1 VTSARPQNTS
11 AVLIAPAE
19 WLNALRQQHGLAGA
33 AAFLDT
39 DVATA
44 LESVTRQR
52 PGIIAMEAH
61 FAAGPEG
68 VAFLSRVQEVLELG
82 KYEVR
87 LLRTRRAPR
96 FAPARG
102 VEVVIDGHPATLID
116 ISVVGAQA
124 IASSRLKPNQR
135 VRVSLNP
142 EQPLRFNGSVAWAAF
157 ELSPEGPRY
166 RVGIVF
172 KDAAPEVVTKF
183 IESMTG

>member
-1 VTSARPQNTS
+1 MRPQNTS

-19 WLNALRQQHGLAGA
+19 WLVALQQQHGLAGA
-33 AAFLDT
+33 ESFLDT
-39 DVATA
+39 DAATA
-44 LESVTRQR
+44 LESVIRQR
-52 PGIIAMEAH
+52 PRVIAMEAD
-61 FAAGPEG
+61 FAASPDG
-68 VAFLSRVQEVLELG
+68 VAFLSRVQAELEMG
-82 KYEVR
+82 EYEVR

-96 FAPARG
+96 YTPARG
-102 VEVVIDGHPATLID
+102 VEVVIDGHPAMLID
-116 ISVVGAQA
+116 ISVDGAQA

-135 VRVSLNP
+135 VRISLNP

-172 KDAAPEVVTKF
+172 KDAVPEVVTKF

>member
-1 VTSARPQNTS
+1 MKSASSQG

-19 WLNALRQQHGLAGA
+19 WLAALQQQHGLSGA
-33 AAFLDT
+33 DAFLDT

-44 LESVTRQR
+44 LESVIRQR
-52 PGIIAMEAH
+52 PKVIAMEAD
-61 FAAGPEG
+61 FAASPDG
-68 VAFLSRVQEVLELG
+68 VAFLNRVQAELEMG

-102 VEVVIDGHPATLID
+102 VEVVIDGHPAILID
-116 ISVVGAQA
+116 ISVAGAQA

-135 VRVSLNP
+135 VRISLNP

-157 ELSPEGPRY
+157 ELSPDGPRY

-172 KDAAPEVVTKF
+172 KDAAPDVVTKF
-183 IESMTG
+183 IESMTR

>member
-1 VTSARPQNTS
+1 
-11 AVLIAPAE
+11 
-19 WLNALRQQHGLAGA
+19 LRQQHGLAGA
-33 AAFLDT
+33 DAFLDT

-44 LESVTRQR
+44 LESVIRQK

-61 FAAGPEG
+61 FAASPPG
-68 VAFLSRVQEVLELG
+68 VAFLSRVQAELELG

-96 FAPARG
+96 FAPVRG
-102 VEVVIDGHPATLID
+102 GEVVIDGHPATLID

-124 IASSRLKPNQR
+124 IATSRLKPNQR

-142 EQPLRFNGSVAWAAF
+142 EKPMRFNGRVAWAAF
-157 ELSPEGPRY
+157 ELSSDGPRY

-172 KDAAPEVVTKF
+172 NDAVPEVVTRF
-183 IESMTG
+183 IESMTR

>member
-1 VTSARPQNTS
+1 MTSARPQNTS

-44 LESVTRQR
+44 LDSVIRQR
-52 PGIIAMEAH
+52 PKLIAMEAD
-61 FAAGPEG
+61 FAASPDG
-68 VAFLSRVQEVLELG
+68 VAFLSRVQAELELG

>member
-1 VTSARPQNTS
+1 MKSAAAQNTS
-11 AVLIAPAE
+11 AILIAPAE
-19 WLNALRQQHGLAGA
+19 WLEPLRQQHGLAGA
-33 AAFLDT
+33 EAFLDT

-44 LESVTRQR
+44 LETVIRQKPR
-52 PGIIAMEAH
+52 IVAMEAH
-61 FAAGPEG
+61 FAASPSG
-68 VAFLSRVQEVLELG
+68 VAFLSRVQAELELG

-124 IASSRLKPNQR
+124 IATSRLKPNQR

-142 EQPLRFNGSVAWAAF
+142 DQPMRFNGSVAWAAF
-157 ELSPEGPRY
+157 ELAPEGPRY

-172 KDAAPEVVTKF
+172 NDAVPEVVTKF